1 MGAAAQEETGMPF
14 MHSCLTKLAR
24 DKVETTRIGSR
35 GDLKVVWTG
44 GVKVAGIK
52 EVSRND

>member
-1 MGAAAQEETGMPF
+1 MPF
-14 MHSCLTKLAR
+14 MHSYLTKLAR
-24 DKVETTRIGSR
+24 DKVETMRIGSR

-44 GVKVAGIK
+44 GVKVAGKK